1 MGLGDRGTDHTG
13 FGEGSPGVAVDMIVG
28 DRQILQATVGRQ
40 ITEHLLRDVVDRL
53 LFVVEREV
61 HQRSAFG

>member
-1 MGLGDRGTDHTG
+1 
-13 FGEGSPGVAVDMIVG
+13 MIVG

-40 ITEHLLRDVVDRL
+40 ITENLLRDVVDRL